1 MKTIQYIK
9 EVSTLEE
16 LKKAYKKLAVMYH
29 PDLGGDTAIMQA
41 INNEY
46 DYLFEELKNVHKNQ
60 KGEYYTKETDEKP
73 EAWREVMKVNRKIT
87 KAKKQMKIICSACF
101 FALFIM
107 ITPARAG
114 YIGNKIN
121 EWLTESFKSMI
132 GFFIDLFKGMVT
144 AMETELPQVHTYYLL
159 FISLCGI
166 LIVAVVGVRIFAAI
180 VQEGERASGIYGHV
194 ELAFFT
200 IATPVVAM
208 SVATENSSFLPTW
221 WRQLIA
227 INLSLVAQMIC
238 FALMLKG
245 VVNLPSGILYFMLT
259 IGAGILLLRGPALIH
274 SLFQTSGVGKK
285 VMQGAGSL
293 ARRIGGR

>member
-1 MKTIQYIK
+1 MF
-9 EVSTLEE
+9 L
-16 LKKAYKKLAVMYH
+16 L
-29 PDLGGDTAIMQA
+29 
-41 INNEY
+41 
-46 DYLFEELKNVHKNQ
+46 
-60 KGEYYTKETDEKP
+60 
-73 EAWREVMKVNRKIT
+73 
-87 KAKKQMKIICSACF
+87 F
-101 FALFIM
+101 FAVVLG
-107 ITPARAG
+107 A
-114 YIGNKIN
+114 
-121 EWLTESFKSMI
+121 
-132 GFFIDLFKGMVT
+132 FFIKMSLF
-144 AMETELPQVHTYYLL
+144 Y
-159 FISLCGI
+159 
-166 LIVAVVGVRIFAAI
+166 
-180 VQEGERASGIYGHV
+180 V